1 MGREESAHKPVEPTE
16 AGDTAEEAAR
26 EESSRVSNLESELA
40 ETRDYLQSIQEQH
53 EAANEELQAANE
65 EVQSVNEEM
74 GNCNPELNRLNSDL
88 TNIQT
93 SVHLAIVLL
102 GRDLTIRRFSAE
114 AAKEFNLLATDLGR
128 PFSEVRHNLVF
139 EERCLQTASAY
150 AAPRPE
156 TSRQYDDRQS
166 QESGGHAPEV
176 VKSAPSIE
184 GVIAEVIDNMRE
196 CEREVRGKDG
206 RWHSLRVRPYLTL
219 DNKVDG
225 AVLVLVDITDLK
237 RAEQT
242 ITAGRD
248 YVEAILQTTRDP
260 LLILDA
266 DLRVHTASQAFYDTF
281 KVSPT
286 ESEGQLIYELGNRQ
300 WDLPKLRQLLEEIL
314 PRNSFFNNFEVRH
327 HFERIGRRTML
338 LNARRLNDASGRPAK
353 ILLGIEDVTEVLS
366 ENAEKFKLLFDR
378 SPLPKWVVELE
389 TLRFLDVKRH
399 RGRSLRLQP
408 GGPRGEGL
416 KPVSR
421 HSSLVPGHVTLRVR
435 DTGIGLSAD
444 QIPRIF
450 EMFTQVDTS
459 LERSRG
465 GLGIGLTLAKDLVE
479 LHGGTLEVHSA
490 GPGQGSEFVV
500 RLPLASDEK
509 RVPIGDKAESGG
521 DATATHSLPLTSGRK
536 RILVVDDNVDSAES
550 LTVLLGL
557 TGNETRTA
565 YDGLEALEEAASFR
579 PDVILLDIG
588 LPELNGY
595 DVARKIREQSWG
607 EKMTLV
613 ALTGWG
619 QDEDRRRSKE
629 AGFNHHLTKP
639 VDLAALKKLLAD
651 SSELGA

>member
-1 MGREESAHKPVEPTE
+1 
-16 AGDTAEEAAR
+16 
-26 EESSRVSNLESELA
+26 LA
-40 ETRDYLQSIQEQH
+40 EADRRKTEFVAMLAH
-53 EAANEELQAANE
+53 ELRNPLAPIRNALEILRMAHTDEPRVASVEKRESGNEAP
-65 EVQSVNEEM
+65 VNQ
-74 GNCNPELNRLNSDL
+74 RSSL
-88 TNIQT
+88 T
-93 SVHLAIVLL
+93 LYP
-102 GRDLTIRRFSAE
+102 D
-114 AAKEFNLLATDLGR
+114 LATPIEMMERQVRQMVRLVDDL
-128 PFSEVRHNLVF
+128 LDM
-139 EERCLQTASAY
+139 
-150 AAPRPE
+150 
-156 TSRQYDDRQS
+156 SR
-166 QESGGHAPEV
+166 
-176 VKSAPSIE
+176 I
-184 GVIAEVIDNMRE
+184 N
-196 CEREVRGKDG
+196 RGKIE
-206 RWHSLRVRPYLTL
+206 LRTER
-219 DNKVDG
+219 
-225 AVLVLVDITDLK
+225 VDITSVVNHAVGAARPLCEDKGLNLQVTLPQQPVDLI
-237 RAEQT
+237 A
-242 ITAGRD
+242 
-248 YVEAILQTTRDP
+248 DP
-260 LLILDA
+260 IRLAQVVD
-266 DLRVHTASQAFYDTF
+266 
-281 KVSPT
+281 
-286 ESEGQLIYELGNRQ
+286 N
-300 WDLPKLRQLLEEIL
+300 
-314 PRNSFFNNFEVRH
+314 
-327 HFERIGRRTML
+327 L
-338 LNARRLNDASGRPAK
+338 LN
-353 ILLGIEDVTEVLS
+353 
-366 ENAEKFKLLFDR
+366 NACKFTDR
-378 SPLPKWVVELE
+378 GGTVWLTVEVVESVTKSVE
-389 TLRFLDVKRH
+389 KGEPGH
-399 RGRSLRLQP
+399 GSPESRGS